1 MLGKRTAPAFVP
13 RQYDVFVGLDVDKT
27 SISLTCVDHE
37 QMIQSVRM
45 PHQATRLLGYVQR
58 HFARQRIAFA
68 YEAGPT
74 GYGLYDAL
82 THAGYTCL
90 VAAPSM
96 IPQAAGQR
104 VKTNR
109 LDSQKLAMSLRGAQ
123 LPGIHIPSPVYRHL
137 RHLVQLRDTCVQ
149 QSRASQCRIKALL
162 LFEGLP
168 FPGTQWSQTTV
179 AQLETLPCAPAV
191 RFKLSSLVQTLRFAQ
206 AQVRETTREV
216 RRFCTEEREIL
227 RCIGYLMSIPGIG
240 WATGTQLL
248 ARIGDWR
255 QLRHVRQLAA
265 FLGLVARE
273 HSTGET
279 IRRGA
284 ITRVGDARLRNKLIQ
299 CAWAAIRQDAELRA
313 FYGRIYHRH
322 PAQHAST
329 KAIVAVAR
337 KLTTRIY
344 AVLTEQRPYVVRSV
358 RLQTQEENIAP
369 LGETRMPAEPAG

>member
-1 MLGKRTAPAFVP
+1 MLGSGRARPFSP
-13 RQYDVFVGLDVDKT
+13 RQYDIFIGLDVDKT
-27 SISLTCVDHE
+27 SIALTCVDHE
-37 QMIQSVRM
+37 QMVQSFRLPNQADPLVR
-45 PHQATRLLGYVQR
+45 YVQR
-58 HFARQRIAFA
+58 HFPAQQIAFA

-74 GYGLYDAL
+74 GFGLYDRL
-82 THAGYTCL
+82 TQAGYPCL
-90 VAAPSM
+90 VVAPSM
-96 IPQAAGQR
+96 IPTAPGQR

-109 LDSQKLAMSLRGAQ
+109 LDATKLAVNLRGGQ
-123 LPGIHIPSPVYRHL
+123 LTGIHVPSAPYRQL
-137 RHLVQLRDTCVQ
+137 RHLTQLRDTCVQ
-149 QSRASQCRIKALL
+149 QSRATQCRMKALL
-162 LFEGLP
+162 LCEGLP
-168 FPGTQWSQTTV
+168 FPGPHWSQ
-179 AQLETLPCAPAV
+179 ETLQQLGTLACAEGV
-191 RFKLSSLVQTLRFAQ
+191 RFKLDRLLDTLRFAQ
-206 AQVRETTREV
+206 AQVKETTREI
-216 RRFCTEEREIL
+216 RRFCQGDAELT
-227 RCIGYLMSIPGIG
+227 RCLGYVMSIPGIG

-265 FLGLVARE
+265 FLGLVASER
-273 HSTGET
+273 STGDA

-299 CAWAAIRQDAELRA
+299 CAWAAIRQDTELRA

-322 PAQHAST
+322 PAAHASQ

-369 LGETRMPAEPAG
+369 LGETRMPAELAG